1 MPRRLGRVVDP
12 PIKQPDMWL
21 TCANKA
27 MRPVLP
33 DSAWHYPELLSPQ
46 LRVSWRSSAFAPPSV
61 FLCAISFLI
70 LSSHLYTFVVC
81 SLLFFSPIVKVS
93 HIDLIERIRTMA
105 KVFDYAEGPSQVHP
119 GHQFLVADPYD

>member
-12 PIKQPDMWL
+12 PIKLPDMRL

-46 LRVSWRSSAFAPPSV
+46 LRVSWRPSAFAPPST
-61 FLCAISFLI
+61 FLCAISSLI
-70 LSSHLYTFVVC
+70 LSSYLYTCVAH
-81 SLLFFSPIVKVS
+81 SLLFPAIATVF
-93 HIDLIERIRTMA
+93 HIDLIESIRTMA
-105 KVFDYAEGPSQVHP
+105 KVFDYAEGPLQVQS
-119 GHQFLVADPYD
+119 GRQFLVADP